1 MSEDDKPRLR
11 PILFMKTRVEGKEY
25 ILAQDQTRRAQP
37 VLLPVALEPVLRLL
51 DGNHTLRDIQMEL
64 IRARGGQLVSF
75 DEVKKM
81 VEQLDSH
88 MLLDSE
94 RFRETRELDRKFWEG
109 FRLRKPFHSGRAYP
123 DEPDELVRMLDGF
136 YSGLDSQP
144 LVGEG
149 EFVRGLLAPHIDIS
163 SGGPTFA
170 RAYRELSGEPRAGL
184 YVILGTA
191 HDYTPGP
198 VSISRKDYLT
208 PLGVARTD
216 NDFLDRLTERY
227 NPHWLMDD
235 TSHEAEHSI
244 EFQLIFLQHM
254 LGAENMP
261 PVVPVLAGG
270 FSEYLENGRS
280 PAGDERIGGFLEAF
294 RKTVEED
301 ERKVT
306 YIVGGDLAHIGP
318 RYGDSHPVL
327 PDDIKSC
334 SEKDM
339 QMLEKACEG
348 AEEFFSFVAGEG
360 DRRNICGMP
369 PLYLMLKLLDGAV
382 GEVIHS
388 SHWFDDSTRSAVTFA
403 AMVYK

>member
-1 MSEDDKPRLR
+1 MSEEENPRLR
-11 PILFMKTRVEGKEY
+11 PILFMKTKMEGKDY
-25 ILAQDQTRRAQP
+25 ILAQDRTRQAQP
-37 VLLPVALEPVLRLL
+37 VLLPSALEPILRLL
-51 DGNHTLRDIQMEL
+51 DGNHSLRDIQMEL
-64 IRARGGQLVSF
+64 TRAQGGQLVSF
-75 DEVKKM
+75 DEVKNI

-94 RFRETRELDRKFWEG
+94 RFRETQELERRFWEG
-109 FRLRKPFHSGRAYP
+109 CRLRKPFHSGQAYP
-123 DEPDELVRMLDGF
+123 DDPDELMKMLDGF
-136 YSGLDSQP
+136 YSGLDSDP
-144 LVGEG
+144 VIREG
-149 EFVRGLLAPHIDIS
+149 EFVRGLLAPHIDIR

-198 VSISRKDYLT
+198 VSISPKDYLT

-216 NDFLDRLTERY
+216 NDFIDRLACKY
-227 NPHWLMDD
+227 NPDWLMDD
-235 TSHEAEHSI
+235 TSHKTEHSI
-244 EFQLIFLQHM
+244 EFQLIFLQHL
-254 LGAENMP
+254 LGSGDMP

-270 FSEYLENGRS
+270 FSEYVEGGSS
-280 PAGDERIGGFLEAF
+280 PADDERVARFIEAF
-294 RKTVEED
+294 KETAEED
-301 ERKVT
+301 GRKIT

-318 RYGDSHPVL
+318 RYGDSHKVL
-327 PDDIKSC
+327 PDDIKTC

-348 AEEFFSFVAGEG
+348 AEEFFECVAGEG

-369 PLYLMLKLLDGAV
+369 PLYLMLKLIDGAK
-382 GEVIHS
+382 GEIIS
-388 SHWFDDSTRSAVTFA
+388 NSHWFDESTGSAVTFA